1 MGQPFYVSS
10 AFSPQISLRLHLVF
24 NERLE
29 IYSSDGMMDGTLVQ
43 NLNVMN
49 VPSRRRNPVIAD
61 ILYAI
66 NG

>member
-1 MGQPFYVSS
+1 M
-10 AFSPQISLRLHLVF
+10 F

-29 IYSSDGMMDGTLVQ
+29 IYSSGGMMDGTLVQ

-49 VPSRRRNPVIAD
+49 VPSRGRNPVIAD